1 MVLRS
6 FEDLKADERRAMA
19 RPREFDEG
27 AVIDAAMEQ
36 FWLRGYEA
44 TSVRDL
50 ADQMGIA
57 GASLYNAFG
66 DKRTLYRS
74 ALNRYLEQTFR
85 ERIRRIESA
94 MPPHEAIVAFFGEI
108 VERSVTDK
116 RRRGC
121 MLVNSTLEHVP
132 EDRDFQQIVAT
143 FLSDVEAFFLRCL
156 ASGQRDG
163 TVSVSQSAEDLA
175 RMLLGQLLGIRVLA
189 RIKPD
194 RSLLEGMLR
203 PIFASIFTESARS
216 NKKRSH

>member
-1 MVLRS
+1 
-6 FEDLKADERRAMA
+6 MA

-27 AVIDAAMEQ
+27 AVLDAAVEQ

-50 ADQMGIA
+50 ADEMGIA

-85 ERIRRIESA
+85 ERIRRLESSL
-94 MPPHEAIVAFFGEI
+94 PPHEAVTAFFGEI
-108 VERSVTDK
+108 IERSVADK

-143 FLSDVEAFFLRCL
+143 FLNDVESFFLRSV
-156 ASGQRDG
+156 ASGQREG
-163 TVSVSQSAEDLA
+163 TVTISQTAEDLS
-175 RMLLGQLLGIRVLA
+175 RMLLGQLLGMRVLA
-189 RIKPD
+189 RIRPD

-203 PIFASIFTESARS
+203 PVFASLFTGNSRLTR
-216 NKKRSH
+216 KRSK

>member
-1 MVLRS
+1 
-6 FEDLKADERRAMA
+6 MA

-50 ADQMGIA
+50 VEQMGIG

-66 DKRTLYRS
+66 DKRTLYRG

-85 ERIRRIESA
+85 ERIRRIEST
-94 MPPHEAIVAFFGEI
+94 MPPHEAIVAFFAEI

-116 RRRGC
+116 RRKGC

-156 ASGQRDG
+156 ASGQRNG
-163 TVSVSQSAEDLA
+163 TVSVSQTAEDLS
-175 RMLLGQLLGIRVLA
+175 RMLLGQLLGIRVLS

-203 PIFASIFTESARS
+203 PIFALVFSENARS
-216 NKKRSH
+216 NKKKSN

>member
-1 MVLRS
+1 
-6 FEDLKADERRAMA
+6 MA

-36 FWLRGYEA
+36 FWLYGYEA

-50 ADQMGIA
+50 ADRMGIS

-74 ALNRYLEQTFR
+74 ALSRYLEQTFR
-85 ERIRRIESA
+85 ERIRRIEGT
-94 MPPHEAIVAFFGEI
+94 MPAHEAIVAFFAEI
-108 VERSVTDK
+108 IDRSVTDK

-121 MLVNSTLEHVP
+121 MLVNSTLEHLP

-143 FLSDVEAFFLRCL
+143 FLGDVEAFFLRCL

-163 TVSVSQSAEDLA
+163 TVAASQSAEDLA

-194 RSLLEGMLR
+194 RVVLEGMLR
-203 PIFASIFTESARS
+203 PIFAFVFVENARPSKKKS
-216 NKKRSH
+216 N

>member
-1 MVLRS
+1 
-6 FEDLKADERRAMA
+6 MA

-27 AVIDAAMEQ
+27 AVLDAAIEQ

-50 ADQMGIA
+50 AGEMGIA

-85 ERIRRIESA
+85 ERIRRLESTL
-94 MPPHEAIVAFFGEI
+94 PPHDAITAFFAEI
-108 VERSVTDK
+108 IERSVTDK
-116 RRRGC
+116 RRKGC

-132 EDRDFQQIVAT
+132 ADRDFQQIVMT
-143 FLSDVEAFFLRCL
+143 FLSDVESFFLRSV
-156 ASGQRDG
+156 ASGQREG
-163 TVSVSQSAEDLA
+163 TITKSQTAEDLS

-189 RIKPD
+189 RTRPD
-194 RSLLEGMLR
+194 RPLLEGMLR
-203 PIFASIFTESARS
+203 PVFACLFSEHPRS
-216 NKKRSH
+216 KRKKSH

>member
-108 VERSVTDK
+108 V
-116 RRRGC
+116 RRGC
-121 MLVNSTLEHVP
+121 MLVNSTLENVP